1 MSGFY
6 NGPHGECSEQMYKL
20 YQLLKAKGITLYNG
34 FLPEGSFF
42 FAIGNDRYTVWDEP
56 DGNGLHMDIVD
67 RLLAGDVDG
76 AEAALREDIC
86 SFEKLIFML

>member
-56 DGNGLHMDIVD
+56 DGNGLHMVWTVRYERDHRSPYQLVEVATASAVLD
-67 RLLAGDVDG
+67 
-76 AEAALREDIC
+76 
-86 SFEKLIFML
+86 